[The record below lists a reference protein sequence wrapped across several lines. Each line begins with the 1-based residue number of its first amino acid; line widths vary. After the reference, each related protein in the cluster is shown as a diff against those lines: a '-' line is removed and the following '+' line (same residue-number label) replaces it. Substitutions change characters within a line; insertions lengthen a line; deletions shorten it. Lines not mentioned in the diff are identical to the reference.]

1 MKFTTEI
8 SATGGNT
15 TSIVVPPE
23 IVDAL
28 GAGKKPPVT
37 VSFNGY
43 IYPSTVAS
51 LGGQFMIPVSA
62 AVRES
67 AKVNAGDVVEV
78 ELLLDTAPRVIA
90 VPEDF
95 AEALNDEPAAKTFF
109 EGLSNSNKKR
119 FVLSIEDAKTP
130 ETRQKRIEK
139 SIASLRE
146 GKI

>member
-8 SATGGNT
+8 NATGGNT
-15 TSIVVPPE
+15 TGIVVPPE
-23 IVDAL
+23 MVDAL

-37 VSFNGY
+37 VTINNFS
-43 IYPSTVAS
+43 YPSTVAS
-51 LGGQFMIPVSA
+51 MGGQFMIPVSA

-67 AKVNAGDVVEV
+67 AKVKAGDIVEI

-95 AEALNDEPAAKTFF
+95 AEALSSEPAAKTFF